1 MIRAVWTGEMRASCG
16 RGKPSQVDGLQVLI
30 VWIASIWW
38 LGMMLGSVST
48 ARAHEVAVDFEN
60 VDLRVFIK
68 FVSEVTGRVF
78 LLDERVRGQVS
89 VRFANKI
96 PVEELYDVLE
106 SVLEVKGFAAVPAGA
121 VTKIVPLGTAKQR
134 GIEFQG
140 RNPRSAGER

>member
-1 MIRAVWTGEMRASCG
+1 MRASCG
-16 RGKPSQVDGLQVLI
+16 REKPSRADVLQILT

-38 LGMMLGSVST
+38 LGMMPGDVST

-78 LLDERVRGQVS
+78 LLDERVRGEVS

-96 PVEELYDVLE
+96 PVEQLYAVLE
-106 SVLEVKGFAAVPAGA
+106 SVLEIKGFAAVPAGA

-134 GIEFQG
+134 GIELQG
-140 RNPRSAGER
+140 RSPRSAGER